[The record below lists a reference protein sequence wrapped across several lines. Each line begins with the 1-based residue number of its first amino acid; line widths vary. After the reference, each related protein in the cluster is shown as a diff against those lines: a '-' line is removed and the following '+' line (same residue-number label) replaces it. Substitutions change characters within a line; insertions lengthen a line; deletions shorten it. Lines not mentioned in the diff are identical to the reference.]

1 MELLGVFLGIVA
13 LAVGVYH
20 VIEIRRA
27 LANLAVVQSSISTQY
42 LGKFPRFLKDI
53 VDLVNGA
60 RHSLVIFCDYP
71 GYGEFSDPARALEY
85 QQAIER
91 QWRAHVT
98 IDFTCLDAETRKKNI
113 SDQFAGQEWIN
124 WANDQEKSEKVLR
137 FLRNTGHVDPQKAT
151 ITEVIDAL
159 QALDERLLGES
170 YLKPVRQIVLHMPI
184 YFWIAD
190 EQKAIFTIP
199 TVGRSFEHGFLTS
212 DHALIQALLEMYER
226 YKKAATAAL
235 PAATPELIPAG
246 APAPSVPAGGSNL
259 G

>member
-1 MELLGVFLGIVA
+1 MVELIGVLLGVVA
-13 LAVGVYH
+13 LVVGIIH
-20 VIEIRRA
+20 VVEIRRA
-27 LANLAVVQSSISTQY
+27 LANLRAVQSSISTQY

-60 RHSLVIFCDYP
+60 RNTLVIFCDYP
-71 GYGEFSDPARALEY
+71 GYGEFSDPAKALEY

-91 QWRAHVT
+91 QKQANVN
-98 IDFTCLDAETRKKNI
+98 IDFTCLDAATRKKNI
-113 SDQFAGQEWIN
+113 SDQFAGQEWID
-124 WANDQEKSEKVLR
+124 WAKHEEKREKVLR
-137 FLRNTGHVDPQKAT
+137 FLHNRGYANPETAT
-151 ITEVIDAL
+151 ITQVIDEL
-159 QALDERLLGES
+159 HALDERFLSEP

-226 YKKAATAAL
+226 YKKAATAAS
-235 PAATPELIPAG
+235 PAG
-246 APAPSVPAGGSNL
+246 NTGA
-259 G
+259 

>member
-1 MELLGVFLGIVA
+1 MELLGIILGIVA

-20 VIEIRRA
+20 VVEIRRA
-27 LANLAVVQSSISTQY
+27 LANLRAVQSSISTQY

-60 RHSLVIFCDYP
+60 RDRLVIFCDYP
-71 GYGEFSDPARALEY
+71 GYGEFSDPAKALEY

-91 QWRAHVT
+91 QKRANVT
-98 IDFTCLDAETRKKNI
+98 IDFTCLDANTRKKNI
-113 SDQFAGQEWIN
+113 SDQFAGQEWID
-124 WANDQEKSEKVLR
+124 WAKDEEKSEKVLR
-137 FLRNTGHVDPQKAT
+137 FLRNAGLEDPQKAK
-151 ITEVIDAL
+151 ITDVIDAL
-159 QALDERLLGES
+159 HALDERLLSEP

-212 DHALIQALLEMYER
+212 DHALILALLEMYER

-235 PAATPELIPAG
+235 PPAKEEPPPAG
-246 APAPSVPAGGSNL
+246 KPAPSVPAGTNHE
-259 G
+259 